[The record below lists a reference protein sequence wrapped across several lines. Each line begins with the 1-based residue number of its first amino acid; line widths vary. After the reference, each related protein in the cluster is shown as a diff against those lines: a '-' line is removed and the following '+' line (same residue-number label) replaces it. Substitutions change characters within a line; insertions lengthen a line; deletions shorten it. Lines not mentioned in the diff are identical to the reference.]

1 MAVVGE
7 LIVLLAGNNALLTSS
22 LAKSEA
28 ELKAFAATA
37 KTQSTAAHS
46 AMLGVGIAGAA
57 VAAGAAL
64 IGGASIKAAA
74 DFQESMA
81 IINTIAQ
88 QTPEELD
95 KTGNAIRRLAIETG
109 TGLPEMTSAFY
120 DLLSAGIATSDAM
133 TVLKLSTT
141 LSIGGLATVGET
153 VDLLTGAINGY
164 GLTMAG
170 AAVATDQFA
179 LAVQDGKVKASEISA
194 TFSTVAPIAHA
205 TGIGIDE
212 ISASYAVL
220 TAQNVPAA
228 EAMTQMQRA
237 ILELLK
243 PSKGLIE
250 LQKETGINFA
260 KLAADKG
267 LVFALQTIRTSAED
281 LGIAFDSKLFPRVEG
296 LNFALETTGPN
307 FKRYNDEL
315 LKMQSLTPPT
325 GAGGGAR
332 QFADVVA
339 PAGPA
344 LTQAQERMGTFDRQ
358 MKTLGVTINDIAITI
373 GTALLPVLQK
383 IMTAILPV
391 VNTVAKWVQENP
403 ELTANILLVAGGVG
417 ILAVAVALLTP
428 LIAGIAVLI
437 GAVSL
442 PVLLVAAAVAGLAL
456 AWSQDWLGMRGVVN
470 VVVEAFKL
478 QIAIVS
484 GLITGLLAVVDTV
497 ASSIAGFFGWLTGKT
512 SGAAGELDALK
523 PGTVVTRPNAVRP
536 NTPYVSPYV
545 TPTGGTPTSGL
556 FAGSTTTTVGG
567 VPVSGMFQHGGVV
580 PGFGAQLVIAH
591 GGETIIPPGAGAGGG
606 INSVRHIHIE
616 VGGRELMEY
625 IDREMFGSAS
635 GFSSGFTSNS
645 PVTGA

>member
-164 GLTMAG
+164 GLSMAG

-250 LQKETGINFA
+250 LQEKTGINFA

-307 FKRYNDEL
+307 FKKYNDEL

-332 QFADVVA
+332 QFADTIA

-358 MKTLGVTINDIAITI
+358 MKILGVTINDIGITI
-373 GTALLPVLQK
+373 GTALLPVIQK
-383 IMTAILPV
+383 VADAVIPV
-391 VNTVAKWVQENP
+391 VNGIAKWVAANP
-403 ELTANILLVAGGVG
+403 GLTAQLLIAAGVIGALALLVGLLSSPIILIGVAIAG
-417 ILAVAVALLTP
+417 VAL
-428 LIAGIAVLI
+428 IWKDQWANISAGAKVVIDVITTAINGLI
-437 GAVSL
+437 G
-442 PVLLVAAAVAGLAL
+442 
-456 AWSQDWLGMRGVVN
+456 
-470 VVVEAFKL
+470 VVEHVAK
-478 QIAIVS
+478 AI
-484 GLITGLLAVVDTV
+484 GD
-497 ASSIAGFFGWLTGKT
+497 FFGWLTHKT
-512 SGAAGELDALK
+512 TGAEAELKGLA
-523 PGTVVTRPNAVRP
+523 PGTVVTRPNAVLP
-536 NTPYVSPYV
+536 KTPYVSPYL
-545 TPTGGTPTSGL
+545 TPTGGTPTSG
-556 FAGSTTTTVGG
+556 FFGGGTTTVGG
-567 VPVSGMFQHGGVV
+567 IPTAGFFQHGGVV

-591 GGETIIPPGAGAGGG
+591 GGETIIPPGAGAAGG
-606 INSVRHIHIE
+606 ISSVRHIHIE

>member
-250 LQKETGINFA
+250 LQEKTGINFA

-325 GAGGGAR
+325 GGGGGAR

-403 ELTANILLVAGGVG
+403 ELSANLLIAAGAVGV
-417 ILAVAVALLTP
+417 LAVAVALL
-428 LIAGIAVLI
+428 
-437 GAVSL
+437 SS
-442 PVLLVAAAVAGLAL
+442 PVTLVAVVIAGLAL
-456 AWSQDWLGMRGVVN
+456 AWSQDWLGMRGVVDI
-470 VVVEAFKL
+470 VVGAFKL

-497 ASSIAGFFGWLTGKT
+497 ASTIAGFFGWLTGKT
-512 SGAAGELDALK
+512 GGAAAELNNLK

-536 NTPYVSPYV
+536 
-545 TPTGGTPTSGL
+545 GGTTTAAVTGYHG
-556 FAGSTTTTVGG
+556 AGSTAYTPSITEVGG
-567 VPVSGMFQHGGVV
+567 VPVAGMFQHGGVV
-580 PGFGAQLVIAH
+580 PGFGAQLILAH
-591 GGETIIPPGAGAGGG
+591 GGETIIPPGAGAAGG

>member
-7 LIVLLAGNNALLTSS
+7 LLVILAGSNAALTAT

-37 KTQSTAAHS
+37 QTQTSIARS
-46 AMLGVGIAGAA
+46 AMLGVGVGGA
-57 VAAGAAL
+57 VIAAGAAL

-164 GLTMAG
+164 GLSMAG
-170 AAVATDQFA
+170 AAVITDQFA
-179 LAVQDGKVKASEISA
+179 LAVQDGKVHADEISA
-194 TFSTVAPIAHA
+194 TFSTVAPLAHA

-212 ISASYAVL
+212 IAATYAVL
-220 TAQNVPAA
+220 TSQNVHAN

-243 PSKGLIE
+243 PSAGLIA

-267 LVFALQTIRTSAED
+267 LVNALETMRIAAD
-281 LGIAFDSKLFPRVEG
+281 KAGIPFDSLFGRVEG

-307 FKRYNDEL
+307 FKKYNDEL
-315 LKMQSLTPPT
+315 LKMQSLTPST
-325 GAGGGAR
+325 GAGGIAR
-332 QFADVVA
+332 QSAELGGPV
-339 PAGPA
+339 GPA

-358 MKTLGVTINDIAITI
+358 MKILGVTINDIGITI
-373 GTALLPVLQK
+373 GTALLPVLNRV
-383 IMTAILPV
+383 ADFILPI
-391 VNTVAKWVQENP
+391 VNHIAKWIAANP
-403 ELTANILLVAGGVG
+403 ELSAKILLVAGGIGV
-417 ILAVAVALLTP
+417 LAVALALLSP
-428 LIAGIAVLI
+428 IIGVVVLGLGLISMPVIGI
-437 GAVSL
+437 VSAIAL
-442 PVLLVAAAVAGLAL
+442 LAL
-456 AWSQDWLGMRGVVN
+456 AWANNWLGIRD
-470 VVVEAFKL
+470 
-478 QIAIVS
+478 IV
-484 GLITGLLAVVDTV
+484 TTV
-497 ASSIAGFFGWLTGKT
+497 AGVIGTAIQGILDIVNTVAKAIGEFFGWLTHKT
-512 SGAAGELDALK
+512 TGAEAELAGLK
-523 PGTVVTRPNAVRP
+523 PGTVVTRPGAVRP
-536 NTPYVSPYV
+536 ATPYVSPYT
-545 TPTGGTPTSGL
+545 TPTGGTPTPGL

-591 GGETIIPPGAGAGGG
+591 GGETIIPPGAGAAGG

>member
-7 LIVLLAGNNALLTSS
+7 LLVIIAGSNAALTASLL
-22 LAKSEA
+22 KSEA

-37 KTQSTAAHS
+37 GTQSAAAS
-46 AMLGVGIAGAA
+46 STMLKVGIAGAA

-179 LAVQDGKVKASEISA
+179 LAVQDGKVKADAISA

-212 ISASYAVL
+212 IAASYAVL

-250 LQKETGINFA
+250 LQEKTGINFA

-267 LVFALQTIRTSAED
+267 LVNALQTIRTSAED

-325 GAGGGAR
+325 GGGGGAR

-358 MKTLGVTINDIAITI
+358 MKILGVTINDIGITI
-373 GTALLPVLQK
+373 GTALLPVIQRV
-383 IMTAILPV
+383 ADFILPI
-391 VNTVAKWVQENP
+391 VNNIAKWVAANP
-403 ELTANILLVAGGVG
+403 ELSAKILLVAGGVG
-417 ILAVAVALLTP
+417 ILAVGVALLGP
-428 LIAGIAVLI
+428 LIAGAAALI
-437 GAVSL
+437 GL
-442 PVLLVAAAVAGLAL
+442 VLSPAILAIGAIIIATALIWKDQWTNIQAGAKVVIDVVTGFIQGLI
-456 AWSQDWLGMRGVVN
+456 GVV
-470 VVVEAFKL
+470 
-478 QIAIVS
+478 S
-484 GLITGLLAVVDTV
+484 TV
-497 ASSIAGFFGWLTGKT
+497 ASALSEFFGWLTGK
-512 SGAAGELDALK
+512 SGGAAAELNNLK
-523 PGTVVTRPNAVRP
+523 PGTIVTRPNAVRP
-536 NTPYVSPYV
+536 TTPYVSPYTAPV
-545 TPTGGTPTSGL
+545 GGAPTSGL
-556 FAGSTTTTVGG
+556 FSGSTTTTVGG
-567 VPVSGMFQHGGVV
+567 VPVAGMFQHGGVV
-580 PGFGAQLVIAH
+580 PGIGAQLVVAH
-591 GGETIIPPGAGAGGG
+591 GGETIIPPGAGGGG
-606 INSVRHIHIE
+606 LTVVEHHSHVH
-616 VGGRELMEY
+616 LD
-625 IDREMFGSAS
+625 DREIGEFVERILFRAAS
-635 GFSSGFTSNS
+635 SYSSGFTSAN
-645 PVTGA
+645 PITGA